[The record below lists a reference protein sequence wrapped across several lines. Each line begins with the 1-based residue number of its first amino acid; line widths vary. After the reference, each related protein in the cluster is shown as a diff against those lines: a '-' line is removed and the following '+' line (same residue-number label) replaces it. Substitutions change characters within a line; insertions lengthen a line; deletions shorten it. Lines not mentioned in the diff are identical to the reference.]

1 MESNK
6 NRPVIAIVDDNAF
19 VRRAMQRL
27 LCSLEVDAETFA
39 SGQEFIDLVEATP
52 SFNPDCVILD
62 VQMPGLNG
70 LQVQER
76 LSRKRRDIP
85 VIFITASYED
95 WIREQAL
102 ASGAA
107 AFFYKPLHTDSFIE
121 TLHALLKDRRRPSS
135 DEREALCAIAGSI
148 YFRNPALRA
157 PWKGKHEFPD

>member
-6 NRPVIAIVDDNAF
+6 NRPVIAIVDDNAL
-19 VRRAMQRL
+19 VCRAMQRL

-52 SFNPDCVILD
+52 SFNPDCVVLD

-76 LSRKRRDIP
+76 LNRKRRDIP

-107 AFFYKPLHTDSFIE
+107 AFFYKPFNTDSFIE
-121 TLHALLKDRRRPSS
+121 TLHAVLKNRRRQGS
-135 DEREALCAIAGSI
+135 DEREALCAIVGFI
-148 YFRNPALRA
+148 YFRNTALRT
-157 PWKGKHEFPD
+157 PW